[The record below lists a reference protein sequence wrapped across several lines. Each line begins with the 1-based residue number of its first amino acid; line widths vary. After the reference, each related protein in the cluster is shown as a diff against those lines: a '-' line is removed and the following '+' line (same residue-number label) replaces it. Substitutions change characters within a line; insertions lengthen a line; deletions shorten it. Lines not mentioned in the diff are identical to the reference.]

1 MSSEAAI
8 FWVLASAVA
17 AALLSWFLA
26 FSTRRWAWRFGALS
40 YPGGRRIHEKA
51 MPQWGGLGILL
62 AILPLVGLAQIL
74 GLLEHAKLQPL
85 QITGFLVGLLV
96 LLAGGL
102 IDDRKPLK
110 PGVQIM
116 FPIAAALV
124 VMLTGTSIRLVS
136 SPLGSH
142 PLSLTWWTGG
152 LGPLSISFP
161 ADLLTFAWLMVA
173 TYTTKILDGLDGL
186 VDGLAVIGAGL
197 VGALSLSTAYFQPA
211 VAILSGIVGGSFL
224 GFLPHNRHPA
234 KQYLGEAGALMAGFT
249 LGVLAILS
257 SAKIAIALAVL
268 AIPIA
273 DLALVVMGRIRR
285 GAPWYKGDNTHLH
298 FRLVKAG
305 MPHGLAVL
313 VYWGV
318 ALFAGV
324 LALGLQTRGKI
335 FLVVTLVVV
344 AALASYVAGLRAEHA
359 GIRGQASGTKDSQP

>member
-1 MSSEAAI
+1 MTFEFAI
-8 FWVLASAVA
+8 FWVLTSAVA
-17 AALLSWFLA
+17 AAFLSWILA
-26 FSTRRWAWRFGALS
+26 FSTRRWAWKYGALS
-40 YPGGRRIHEKA
+40 YPGGRRIHETA

-62 AILPLVGLAQIL
+62 AALPLVGLAQAF
-74 GLLEHAKLQPL
+74 GFLENVKLQPL
-85 QITGFLVGLLV
+85 QITGFLVGLLI

-102 IDDRKPLK
+102 IDDCTPLK
-110 PGVQIM
+110 PGVQIL

-124 VMLTGTSIRLVS
+124 VMLTGTSISLIS
-136 SPLGSH
+136 SPLGNH
-142 PLSLTWWTGG
+142 PLSLNWWSGG
-152 LGPLSISFP
+152 IGPFAISFP
-161 ADLLTFAWLMVA
+161 ADILTFVWLMLA

-234 KQYLGEAGALMAGFT
+234 KQYLGEAGALMAGFS

-268 AIPIA
+268 AIPIT
-273 DLALVVMGRIRR
+273 DLVLVVMGRIRR

-298 FRLVKAG
+298 FRLMKAG
-305 MPHGLAVL
+305 VPHRLAVL

-344 AALASYVAGLRAEHA
+344 AALASYVAGTRADKA
-359 GIRGQASGTKDSQP
+359 GAQGNASGAKNR

>member
-1 MSSEAAI
+1 MTSEVAI
-8 FWVLASAVA
+8 FWVLASAGG
-17 AALLSWFLA
+17 AALLSWLLA
-26 FSTRRWAWRFGALS
+26 FSTRQMAWKYGALS

-51 MPQWGGLGILL
+51 MPQWGGLGIGL
-62 AILPLVGLAQIL
+62 AILSAVGVAQAF

-85 QITGFLVGLLV
+85 QVTGFLVGLLILFV
-96 LLAGGL
+96 GGL
-102 IDDRKPLK
+102 IDDRKELK
-110 PGVQIM
+110 PRVQIL

-124 VMLTGTSIRLVS
+124 VMLTGTSINLIS
-136 SPLGSH
+136 SPVGDH
-142 PLSLTWWTGG
+142 PMSLVWWSGG
-152 LGPLSISFP
+152 AGPLSISLP
-161 ADLLTFAWLMVA
+161 ADLLTFAWLMVT

-186 VDGLAVIGAGL
+186 VDGLTVIGAGL

-224 GFLPHNRHPA
+224 GFLPHNKQPA
-234 KQYLGEAGALMAGFT
+234 KQYLGEAGALMAGFS

-273 DLALVVMGRIRR
+273 DLALVVMGRLRR

-298 FRLVKAG
+298 FRLIKAG
-305 MPHGLAVL
+305 MPHRLAVL

-335 FLVVTLVVV
+335 FLVVTLIVV
-344 AALASYVAGLRAEHA
+344 AALASYVAGMRAEKLSD
-359 GIRGQASGTKDSQP
+359 GKEK

>member
-17 AALLSWFLA
+17 AALLSWLLA
-26 FSTRRWAWRFGALS
+26 FATRQMAWKYGALS
-40 YPGGRRIHEKA
+40 YPGGRRIHQKA

-62 AILPLVGLAQIL
+62 AILPFVGLAQAL

-85 QITGFLVGLLV
+85 QITGFLIGLLI

-102 IDDRKPLK
+102 IDDRQPLK
-110 PGVQIM
+110 PGVQIL
-116 FPIAAALV
+116 FPIAAALA
-124 VMLTGTSIRLVS
+124 VMLTGTSIGLVS
-136 SPLGSH
+136 NPVGSH
-142 PLSLTWWTGG
+142 PLSLDWWSGG
-152 LGPLSISFP
+152 VGPLSVSIP
-161 ADLLTFAWLMVA
+161 ADILTFAWLLVA

-211 VAILSGIVGGSFL
+211 VAIMSGIIGGSFL

-298 FRLVKAG
+298 FRLIKAG
-305 MPHGLAVL
+305 VPHRLAVL

-335 FLVVTLVVV
+335 FLVVTLVIV
-344 AALASYVAGLRAEHA
+344 AALASYVAGVRAERA
-359 GIRGQASGTKDSQP
+359 GAPGGQSGTERA

>member
-1 MSSEAAI
+1 MTSEFAI
-8 FWVLASAVA
+8 FWVLTSAVA
-17 AALLSWFLA
+17 AAFLSWILA
-26 FSTRRWAWRFGALS
+26 FSTRRWAWKYGALS
-40 YPGGRRIHEKA
+40 YPGGRRIHETA

-62 AILPLVGLAQIL
+62 AVLPLVGLAQAF
-74 GLLEHAKLQPL
+74 GFLENVKLQPL
-85 QITGFLVGLLV
+85 QITGFLVGLLI
-96 LLAGGL
+96 LLTGGL
-102 IDDRKPLK
+102 IDDCTPLK
-110 PGVQIM
+110 PGAQIL

-124 VMLTGTSIRLVS
+124 VMLTGTSISLVS
-136 SPLGSH
+136 SPLGNR
-142 PLSLTWWTGG
+142 PLSLNWWSGG
-152 LGPLSISFP
+152 IGPFAISFP
-161 ADLLTFAWLMVA
+161 ADILTFVWLMLA

-234 KQYLGEAGALMAGFT
+234 KQYLGEAGALMAGFS

-273 DLALVVMGRIRR
+273 DLVLVVMGRIRR
-285 GAPWYKGDNTHLH
+285 GVSWYKGDNTHLH
-298 FRLVKAG
+298 FRLMKAG
-305 MPHGLAVL
+305 VPHRLAVL
-313 VYWGV
+313 VYRGV

-324 LALGLQTRGKI
+324 LAPGLQTRGKI

-344 AALASYVAGLRAEHA
+344 AALASYVAGTRADKA
-359 GIRGQASGTKDSQP
+359 GVQGNASGAKNR